1 VNWVL
6 TANTCSLSITEDN
19 FQISTEMITKGT
31 EAWNYFIALIDSHV
45 SPDEALRM
53 TRSRFAI
60 RDLVDQM
67 NNDLNENG
75 IEKD

>member
-1 VNWVL
+1 
-6 TANTCSLSITEDN
+6 
-19 FQISTEMITKGT
+19 MITKGT
-31 EAWNYFIALIDSHV
+31 EAWSFFIALVDDHV

-53 TRSRFAI
+53 TRSRFAM

-67 NNDLNENG
+67 NNDLNKNG